1 MKKLLIVFAI
11 SLLSSSTLANSAKSN
26 FYLKGMIGL
35 NKMNE
40 AIEKNTQTSFNLK
53 QEAIPSPF
61 VGLGVG
67 YYINEQIRTDL
78 IFNYYSPFFI
88 TESANFNY
96 YNSEDNINVV
106 GGNTVTRKAIIKSI
120 MLNGY
125 YDIINKKSFAIFIGA
140 GIGSSHI
147 KEKVSTLSSG
157 NISNDQQIIN
167 FPLDVV
173 TSNTKVTNN
182 LAYSFTIGT
191 TIKVHSNINLEL
203 AYHWKNFGKTN
214 PQKNIN
220 GDIPTQNHYKGHNIS
235 VGVRLDI

>member
-1 MKKLLIVFAI
+1 MKKLLIVF
-11 SLLSSSTLANSAKSN
+11 SLTLFSCQTLANSAKSN
-26 FYLKGMIGL
+26 FYLKGIMGL

-40 AIEKNTQTSFNLK
+40 AIEKNTKTSFNLK

-61 VGLGVG
+61 VGVGMG
-67 YYINEQIRTDL
+67 YYINDQIRTDL
-78 IFNYYSPFFI
+78 TFNYYSPFFI

-120 MLNGY
+120 MLSGF

-157 NISNDQQIIN
+157 NISNEQQIIN

-191 TIKVHSNINLEL
+191 SIKVYSNINLEL

-214 PQKNIN
+214 PQRNIN
-220 GDIPTQNHYKGHNIS
+220 GDLPTQNRYKGHNIS